1 MNNIIIMK
9 SAGVFK
15 NNLRRLTNPARCTL
29 SQQIRSYTCSNENEH
44 GVYTGKSQHKTS
56 LFNSMK
62 VTKPWNK
69 GENIASKQVVKPKFE
84 EKRMIDSYTEVLL
97 PFKTDSE
104 LLGQYEN
111 FFGVLKVG
119 KFIED
124 LDCMAATIAYKHC
137 NVDDVET
144 APFYLVTASV
154 DSLVLIKE
162 LDINKNYRIFGN
174 VNYVGFSSI
183 EVMIKVEPYEEGEE
197 DLAPRLAIESSDRP
211 YNLLSTFTMVALD
224 KFTRKPSQVN
234 PLKADNELEKKV
246 LKLGEASKEKKKKLK
261 STSLAKI
268 PPTNE
273 ERLII
278 HDKYL
283 ESLKYKE
290 NKPDNV
296 KYMEQTVLNSSL
308 MCHPQNRNIY
318 GFMFGGFLMR
328 EALEHA
334 WITAYMFCK
343 ENPTIVRADEIVF
356 KQSVPVGAIL
366 KFISKVIYSEG
377 YPDNEFQVAVE
388 AWVIGPDLSNMGIT
402 DTFHYTFK
410 SRTKQVPKV
419 IPRTYEESIQLLEG
433 KRRKDRRGQLPTEL

>member
-1 MNNIIIMK
+1 M
-9 SAGVFK
+9 
-15 NNLRRLTNPARCTL
+15 
-29 SQQIRSYTCSNENEH
+29 
-44 GVYTGKSQHKTS
+44 
-56 LFNSMK
+56 
-62 VTKPWNK
+62 
-69 GENIASKQVVKPKFE
+69 ASKQVIKPKFE

-197 DLAPRLAIESSDRP
+197 DLAPRLAIDYSKRP
-211 YNLLSTFTMVALD
+211 YNLLCTFTMVALD

-234 PLKADNELEKKV
+234 PLKAGTEFEQKV
-246 LKLGEASKEKKKKLK
+246 IKLGKASKEKKKQLNLK
-261 STSLAKI
+261 SLAKL
-268 PPTNE
+268 PPNNDE
-273 ERLII
+273 KHII
-278 HDKYL
+278 HDQYL

-296 KYMEQTVLNSSL
+296 KYMEETSLSSSL
-308 MCHPQNRNIY
+308 MCHPQNRNTY

-328 EALEHA
+328 EALENA
-334 WITAYMFCK
+334 WITAYIFCK
-343 ENPTIVRADEIVF
+343 ENPIIVRADEIVF
-356 KQSVPVGAIL
+356 KQSVPVGSVL
-366 KFISKVIYSEG
+366 EFNSKVIYSEG
-377 YPDNEFQVAVE
+377 HPNNEFQVAVN
-388 AWVIGPDLSNMGIT
+388 AQVIGPDLVNMGVT

-419 IPRTYEESIQLLEG
+419 IPRTYGESIAMLEG
-433 KRRKDRRGQLPTEL
+433 KRRKEARQNYIKLMYY